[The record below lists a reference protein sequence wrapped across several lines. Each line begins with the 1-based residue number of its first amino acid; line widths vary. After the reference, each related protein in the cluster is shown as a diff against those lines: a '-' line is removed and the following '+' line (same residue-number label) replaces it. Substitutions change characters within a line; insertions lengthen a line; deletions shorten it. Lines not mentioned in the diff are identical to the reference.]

1 MNPQT
6 FNLIDRIILQ
16 IDASLKLF
24 GKPAPA
30 KRQYPAENITEN
42 YLTQAESQH
51 SAKLMRVN
59 HTGEICAQALY
70 QAQQLTSRNQA
81 LKQKLK
87 KAQAEEI
94 DHLSW
99 CYQRIEELNGRPSYL
114 NPVWYL
120 GAFTLGAVFGLLG
133 DDWNLGFLAETEKQ
147 VTRHLENHLRKV
159 SPDDNKTQA
168 ILYQMRLEESSHAD
182 TAENAGAKELPWFA
196 KSFMRFGSGIMTKTA
211 YWI

>member
-1 MNPQT
+1 MKSL
-6 FNLIDRIILQ
+6 NLIDRIILQ

-24 GKPAPA
+24 GKPASA
-30 KRQYPAENITEN
+30 KREYPAENIADN
-42 YLTQAESQH
+42 YLTLAERQL
-51 SAKLMRVN
+51 SAKLMRIN

-70 QAQQLTSRNQA
+70 QAQQLTSRNPA
-81 LKQKLK
+81 LKEKLTR
-87 KAQAEEI
+87 AQSEEI

-99 CYQRIEELNGRPSYL
+99 CYQRIEELGGRSSYL

-133 DDWNLGFLAETEKQ
+133 DHWNLGFLAETEKQ
-147 VTRHLENHLRKV
+147 VTQHLEKHLRKV
-159 SPDDNKTQA
+159 SPDDNKTHA

-182 TAENAGAKELPWFA
+182 TAEKAGAKELPWFA
-196 KSFMRFGSGIMTKTA
+196 KRFMRLGSGVMTTMA